1 MGCFPSTTIS
11 TARNPPPS
19 FCPETE
25 SVTYRPSRRSKD
37 SQGLSVSLLLT
48 LYFQNRTQ
56 TQPLVFAMPHCLHT
70 QPNPLSLMNFQP
82 LRPPPRKSSEESV
95 SNLRIS
101 RHKLSAQARLP
112 VVALAP
118 NPNTHASHREFT
130 QQVPA
135 QPWTLVPQRVSKT
148 LLSNQPGSAVR
159 ALRAPRLT

>member
-1 MGCFPSTTIS
+1 MMSCFSSTTIS
-11 TARNPPPS
+11 TACNPPS

-25 SVTYRPSRRSKD
+25 SVTYLPSRRSKD

-82 LRPPPRKSSEESV
+82 LRPPPPKSSEESV

-101 RHKLSAQARLP
+101 WHKLSAQARLP
-112 VVALAP
+112 VVALAQ

-130 QQVPA
+130 RQVPA
-135 QPWTLVPQRVSKT
+135 QPWTLVPRRVSKP

-159 ALRAPRLT
+159 AL